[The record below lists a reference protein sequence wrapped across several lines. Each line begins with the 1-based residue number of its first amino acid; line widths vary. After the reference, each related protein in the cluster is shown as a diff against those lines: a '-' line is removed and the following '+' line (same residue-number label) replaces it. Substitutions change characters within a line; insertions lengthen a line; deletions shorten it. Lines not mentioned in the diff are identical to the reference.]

1 MLGYLALNSDI
12 KSLTLTILQFTLV
25 PTLTRVSAKPHKFR
39 AKSFTRLFPLQTPA
53 ASLRDIC
60 TSDQLVTNVCIPP
73 THSCLVI
80 CYNNSQ
86 NSESTVLKVTSVL

>member
-12 KSLTLTILQFTLV
+12 KFLTLSILQFTLN
-25 PTLTRVSAKPHKFR
+25 PTLPRVSAKPHKFR
-39 AKSFTRLFPLQTPA
+39 AKSFTRLSPLQTPA

-60 TSDQLVTNVCIPP
+60 ASDQLATNVYIPP

-80 CYNNSQ
+80 C
-86 NSESTVLKVTSVL
+86 